1 MANTN
6 NTISEAAYA
15 KFVSEIYQVQNGVY
29 NARVENAANGDTES
43 IINAHFTKV
52 KLKNAPAEFESFDEG
67 EEKTGYAI
75 DLDYIKYTNADFGK
89 KYSADKVEL
98 TFDKDDVY
106 VYDATGAVYYVRGVY
121 YEENDEVVYSISNI
135 ATAGM
140 KSTEDGPI
148 ITGITV
154 SSGELADGT
163 KTNAK
168 AKITVT
174 ALARNGGEITVTVR
188 NNIAEK
194 QPDGTF
200 VTQVSRNGTYTVLV
214 TEENGGRTVGQA
226 VVTGILESTLP
237 PTNLSIMINGGAA
250 YTDSNNVT
258 VTVTADGAT
267 KMLISRS
274 PIRPTADADGWEDFR
289 SSFDYDLGTNEG
301 KVTLYA
307 WFMDEFGN
315 ITDQITKASITYDKT
330 GPSNNAPTVTNKG
343 PYAIVT
349 CNQHDGV
356 TADRDLEISYGYKV
370 KGSTSDYVWSDSSL
384 IGPLENGVEYEFVT
398 KAKDESGN
406 ETPSA
411 PTQYTVKYDYVINYD
426 LQGGSGD
433 EAIFHTTGTVNGGSI
448 TLPAQKPERAGYDF
462 IGWSEN
468 KDADPASTSE
478 IIVAGGNYRP
488 TGTVI
493 NKTLYAI
500 WKAQTDIPYTV
511 KHYVERPGTLGDY
524 ELKFTENLT
533 GTTDQAAYAIVKT
546 DGEFAHFK
554 ENIEHRN
561 RLVMDFIRADGST
574 ELRVYYTRNRYTLT
588 LNATHGTVK
597 PEEAQVSYGE
607 TVTITAT
614 PSDGYAFEKWLK
626 GGSAAG
632 TANDTSA
639 TTTFTMPGNDVTLT
653 ATFKAVT
660 YQITYD
666 LKYGTVTP
674 ANRTTYTRET
684 SAFTLTN
691 PTKTGYTFAGW
702 TGTDLKARTIE
713 VTINPATIVTMT
725 DREYE
730 AWYLPTVDL
739 LTMSLD
745 RTTST
750 SGEVNVSI
758 NCLDTRLTLQYKIGE
773 EGTWTNYTRGSKVPV
788 TTNCTVYSRALE
800 GIEVVD
806 EESIVIRN
814 IDKEKPVIKGT
825 EIASTW
831 TAGNTLSIKITAE
844 DNVGVYAYAITN
856 SSAVPSA
863 SSFVK
868 ASECKGILPC
878 AVSGINYVWVIDEAG
893 NTTSKQIK
901 AWDISKNGDKKVYAF
916 IPDETEMMIS
926 GTGETKAYTETNV
939 PYRTYKNDITKITIN
954 EGVTSLN
961 NHILSRFENAKEI
974 SLPKTLATITD
985 DAMIY
990 TNNFDKLTVAT
1001 DNANFVASDLT
1012 LFSKNKD
1019 TIYIHSKADTKPS
1032 YTIPSTVKDIKKLA
1046 FVNNGNLQKITT
1058 TSNPNLGI
1066 SAFEGCVRLEQ
1077 IDGSIGGTKIS
1088 ERAFYGCTAL
1098 EKIVL
1103 SDTLTTIGDRAFYD
1117 TRKIADMIMPKSL
1130 TIVGTSAK
1138 EVFKNIGIN
1147 AGTETGKGVVRYY
1160 ASSSAMRNYATTYAT
1175 EATFVMIDD
1184 IGPELTSVSVTSPA
1198 TGIYPSG
1205 TEITIVATYNEAL
1218 SAANATLTVKFGSGS
1233 NRVITAGVVN
1243 GNEVTYKYTATPED
1257 QGRLT
1262 FVSYTGTA
1270 TDLFGNVSNI
1280 SSASMIGNDITINSV
1295 VKLEEGI
1302 NTWYFTT
1309 LQAAIDAAKVNPEV
1323 ASKITL
1329 LTNLVESTNV
1339 PANKNIALNM
1349 NGKTISGESGKA
1361 VIDNTNAILTIEG
1374 IGKLYSPNNK
1384 VIANSGSNGIVNIIN
1399 VAIES
1404 ESTTVAAVT
1413 NINAKNMTIKD
1424 STVKNKYIAV
1434 ENNTELTIKNSEIT
1448 SMLDNA
1454 LYCSQGKISIEGG
1467 IIETQTDTEAYA
1479 IKLDTGTS
1487 IMIDGVEIK
1496 SAKFGIRNNGIM
1508 EIKGG
1513 TKMNTIRLID
1523 NYGTV
1528 RIYDGEYTG
1537 GSIGYSLIDNYNG
1550 TLEIYGGTFS
1560 INYQRSVIINRA
1572 NTTIN
1577 GGTFTGTNE
1586 AFPVIYNYT
1595 AGSEL
1600 TINGGEFTGLK
1611 VIENVGTMIINKD
1624 VTISSTGD
1632 YAVIN
1637 NENASCVIGATTIT
1651 STGTGAISNA
1661 GTASLNGTQLKVTGT
1676 YGINHSGT
1684 GNLTIENADIQVK
1697 GTNSAESVAVQM
1709 TSSGM
1714 LYMTGTNIAI
1724 NANAGNAMG
1733 IKMNNDNAKVN
1744 IADGTITANATAGL
1758 GIGIN
1763 NNKGQV
1769 TLGADD
1775 ASINDNLIKIEGSE
1789 TGYYAS
1795 ANGKLAFYDGS
1806 IIGQEGKSL
1815 VGSVDAKP
1823 ESTYVKKT
1831 IQSGKEISTLA
1842 VDLEGPTATLTASTE
1857 EWTSSDV
1864 TLTGTATDSGSGIV
1878 AYAFNSSPEFVVDGE
1893 WITVERTNRIEVT
1906 ETATFMRTYY
1916 FHVKDWLGNE
1926 SVSNKVD
1933 VKIDKIAPTITGVNV
1948 NTSSWINGNVEITVS
1963 ATDNLSGITKYEF
1976 TKTYH
1981 GINEVGNYTDIAPT
1995 LTFERVIPTENA
2007 HWYIYLK
2014 DAAGNTAYQHINIR
2028 NVDNVAP
2035 TIEVSA
2041 NFYSDTS
2048 TTIKI
2053 SATDYESGIN
2063 KIIVNGA
2070 EIDFTVS
2077 GTRNNTWDAM
2087 YRISEA
2093 GVYTIKAID
2102 KAGNETEKVIN
2113 AYLLSYVPN
2122 GGMGEN
2128 INRIKIED
2136 IAIDI
2141 LENAFVKIGY
2151 EFKNWNTKIDG
2162 TGVTYQAG
2170 QTFTENS
2177 STVFYAMWKDIT
2189 APQILDIVLSP
2200 NHVSG
2205 SNPLIR
2211 IVATDN
2217 EKVVGY
2223 AITTTPSTPTSWSN
2237 SQDVSISNGDG
2248 TYYVWVKDEDGNI
2261 TMTEFKIYDV
2271 STTTSPKSVFA
2282 LEKKNP
2288 DDDRM
2293 KLSIEGNG
2301 KTRDF
2306 TKDTLPWKND
2316 LDGISNIQV
2325 KHGVT
2330 GLGSQIFGHL
2340 EDVDTII
2347 IADTVTSIEKDTFIH
2362 STNFERIVVEG
2373 DYFVYEDG
2381 MLLDAGKETLYIVT
2395 AKNTPEIIVI
2405 PNTVTEIA
2413 PYAMEKTTMKQVVMP
2428 NNIDIPD
2435 GAFKDAALLEKVS
2448 GPIEGVGGERIGTSA
2463 FEGCINLK
2471 EVKISEDIKK
2481 LGDRAF
2487 YNTEKLIEITIPKT
2501 IEELEGKEVFTNTSA
2516 DVYYY
2521 LSCGPMVEYA
2531 ENDLLTKNQAH
2542 FIPID
2547 DIPPTTDAPTLRA
2560 SSSTIVVTAHQTDL
2574 HSAIAKVE
2582 YMIRKDGEDYVAGSW
2597 QTDNYFLGLIA
2608 ETKYYVK
2615 TRTTDAAG
2623 NVSESEETSITTK
2636 KIPDHI
2642 EMTYIPSGTTS
2653 GDVTVIIEWPEVEIS
2668 SVYGGSWPA
2677 GSDVTK
2683 QVGIRG
2689 ISDASITWHNADR
2702 GEAVTRIQVTENE
2715 TTVYA
2720 KLTDGYNTTNA
2731 TLLKVD
2737 TIDRIAPT
2745 GSITIND
2752 GDERTLDTQV
2762 VLNLKAQDNRP
2773 EPQYGVQYYF
2783 ASEDPDTPVGDP
2795 GVADW
2800 KIWNGDGDYDFT
2812 LSDNAEVKTVYVWF
2826 MDYAGN
2832 VSLAYSADIELY
2844 NNAVRLDQDGLT
2856 TYYPTLTAGIDAV
2869 NKTSPETP
2877 SRLTILRTILDENPL
2892 AIASEQNTIIDLNGF
2907 NISITTDGEVEGFYN
2922 NGKLKFVNSVSSKT
2936 SNINVVTSNG
2946 DAYGIVNNGL
2956 LFVDT
2961 VSVNATTAS
2970 GTAIG
2975 IHNKRNSYAVMLQ
2988 EGSTTTYY
2996 RSLQSAFDVARKDNP
3011 ATASKVT
3018 LLRNITEET
3027 DLLVESTQ
3035 NIILE
3040 MAGHIIS
3047 AKGVNETKLLQ
3058 NNGKLR
3064 IQNTSASDAKM
3075 TVATTNGTAYG
3086 IYNTKYVEIN
3096 NVEVE
3101 ATSTNGQ
3108 GVAVHNERQEYV
3120 ASTQSG
3126 SETDYYVSLQEA
3138 INMIPANNSAT
3149 ATTITLLQEITAES
3163 DITISA
3169 GQNVKIDLNG
3179 YPIRVTSRGM
3189 ASAFINNGTLE
3200 LTNSSEDAVE
3210 VSTVTRSGNA
3220 YGVYNTGHLEV
3231 GNVKITAEARNGI
3244 GYGIYNVNE

>member
-168 AKITVT
+168 AKITIT
-174 ALARNGGEITVTVR
+174 ALARNGGNLTVTVR

-250 YTDSNNVT
+250 YTDTNIVP

-433 EAIFHTTGTVNGGSI
+433 PAIFHTTGTVNGESI
-448 TLPAQKPERAGYDF
+448 TLPTQKPERAGYDF

-468 KDADPASTSE
+468 KEADPASTSE
-478 IIVAGGNYRP
+478 IITAGGNYRP

-511 KHYVERPGTLGDY
+511 YHYVERAGTLGDY
-524 ELKFTENLT
+524 ELKYTEHLT

-554 ENIEHRN
+554 ENMEHRN

-574 ELRVYYTRNRYTLT
+574 ELRVYYTRNRYTLI

-607 TVTITAT
+607 TVTITAM
-614 PSDGYAFEKWLK
+614 PSDGYAFDKWLK
-626 GGSAAG
+626 GSSAAG

-639 TTTFTMPGNDVTLT
+639 TTTFTMPGNNVTLT
-653 ATFKAVT
+653 ATFKAIA

-666 LKYGTVTP
+666 LKFGTVTP

-684 SAFTLTN
+684 PAFTLTN

-725 DREYE
+725 NREYE
-730 AWYLPTVDL
+730 AWYIPTDDL

-773 EGTWTNYTRGSKVPV
+773 EGAWTNYTRGSKVPV

-800 GIEVVD
+800 GTEVVD

-831 TAGNTLSIKITAE
+831 TAGNTLSIKIIAE
-844 DNVGVYAYAITN
+844 DNVGIYGYAITN

-868 ASECKGILPC
+868 ASECNGILPC
-878 AVSGINYVWVIDEAG
+878 ATNGINYVWVIDEAG
-893 NTTSKQIK
+893 NTTSKLIK

-916 IPDETEMMIS
+916 IPDETEMIMS
-926 GTGETKAYTETNV
+926 GAGETKAYTETNV

-1001 DNANFVASDLT
+1001 DNANFAASDLT

-1046 FVNNGNLQKITT
+1046 FVDNQNIQKIIT
-1058 TSNPNLGI
+1058 TSNVNLGI
-1066 SAFEGCVRLEQ
+1066 SAFENCGSLEQ
-1077 IDGSIGGTKIS
+1077 IDGAIGGSKIS
-1088 ERAFYGCTAL
+1088 ERAFYNCVQL

-1103 SDTLTTIGDRAFYD
+1103 SDTLTTIGDRAFYN
-1117 TRKIADMIMPKSL
+1117 TEKIADMIMPKSL
-1130 TIVGTSAK
+1130 ITVGTSAK

-1147 AGTETGKGVVRYY
+1147 TDTETGKGIVRYY
-1160 ASSSAMRNYATTYAT
+1160 ASSNAMKTYAET
-1175 EATFVMIDD
+1175 YASEATFVMIDD
-1184 IGPELTSVSVTSPA
+1184 IGPELTSIRVTNPA
-1198 TGIYPSG
+1198 TGIYPAG
-1205 TEITIVATYNEAL
+1205 TEITIVATFNEAL
-1218 SAANATLTVKFGSGS
+1218 SKANTTLTVKFGTGS
-1233 NRVITAGVVN
+1233 NRVINAGTVS
-1243 GNEVTYKYTATPED
+1243 GEEVIYKYTATPDDE
-1257 QGRLT
+1257 GKLT
-1262 FVSYTGTA
+1262 FVSYVGTA
-1270 TDLFGNVSNI
+1270 TDLAGNTSNI
-1280 SSASMIGNDITINSV
+1280 SSASMMGSEVTINSV
-1295 VKLEEGI
+1295 VKLEEGV
-1302 NTWYFTT
+1302 NTWYFTN
-1309 LQAAIDAAKVNPEV
+1309 LQSAIDAAKENPEV

-1329 LTNLVESTNV
+1329 LTNLNESTTV
-1339 PANKNIALNM
+1339 PANKNISLNM
-1349 NGKTISGESGKA
+1349 NGKTITGESGKVSISNSGRLA
-1361 VIDNTNAILTIEG
+1361 IVGEGKITSAEDVTVSNLTNGNLTITNMEIENTVAGNIEAITNAGT
-1374 IGKLYSPNNK
+1374 
-1384 VIANSGSNGIVNIIN
+1384 
-1399 VAIES
+1399 
-1404 ESTTVAAVT
+1404 
-1413 NINAKNMTIKD
+1413 
-1424 STVKNKYIAV
+1424 
-1434 ENNTELTIKNSEIT
+1434 
-1448 SMLDNA
+1448 
-1454 LYCSQGKISIEGG
+1454 ISIENS
-1467 IIETQTDTEAYA
+1467 T
-1479 IKLDTGTS
+1479 
-1487 IMIDGVEIK
+1487 
-1496 SAKFGIRNNGIM
+1496 
-1508 EIKGG
+1508 IKGNGLGILNTNIMNMKNSTLTTENG
-1513 TKMNTIRLID
+1513 TALLLSD
-1523 NYGTV
+1523 SSATV
-1528 RIYDGEYTG
+1528 TSLEG
-1537 GSIGYSLIDNYNG
+1537 GSIKAKGTNVVAINIPYGKTLKVNGVKIESDHTAIQNAG
-1550 TLEIYGGTFS
+1550 TLEIQG
-1560 INYQRSVIINRA
+1560 
-1572 NTTIN
+1572 NTTTLSKKALVNTGTARINAGTYEGNDANCALIEGNSGTITIDNGEFKGIGKVILNKANVSIN
-1577 GGTFTGTNE
+1577 GGTYTTTANIVIDNNTASASMIIAKGEITGK
-1586 AFPVIYNYT
+1586 
-1595 AGSEL
+1595 
-1600 TINGGEFTGLK
+1600 TG
-1611 VIENVGTMIINKD
+1611 IENAGTVEISKD
-1624 VTISSTGD
+1624 VTISSNAD
-1632 YAVIN
+1632 YAIN
-1637 NENASCVIGATTIT
+1637 NKDTGKVTMEAASIT
-1651 STGTGAISNA
+1651 ATGTGAMNNA
-1661 GTASLNGTQLKVTGT
+1661 GTISLNGTKLNVTGT
-1676 YGINHSGT
+1676 YGIN
-1684 GNLTIENADIQVK
+1684 NLGSAKLSLTNADIKVQ
-1697 GTNSAESVAVQM
+1697 GTNTSESVAINM
-1709 TSSGM
+1709 MSSG
-1714 LYMTGTNIAI
+1714 LVTMTKTQIDIKAS
-1724 NANAGNAMG
+1724 AGNAVG
-1733 IKMNNDNAKVN
+1733 IKLNHDAGRIN
-1744 IADGTITANATAGL
+1744 IIDGTITANGTAGL
-1758 GIGIN
+1758 GLGIY
-1763 NNKGQV
+1763 NNKGRV
-1769 TLGADD
+1769 TLGSDD
-1775 ASINDNLIKIEGSE
+1775 ASIDDNLIQIKGSE
-1789 TGYYAS
+1789 TGYYAPGT
-1795 ANGKLAFYDGS
+1795 GKLAFYDGS
-1806 IIGQEGKSL
+1806 IIGQAGKSL

-1823 ESTYVKKT
+1823 ENTYVKKT
-1831 IQSGKEISTLA
+1831 INSGVETSTLA
-1842 VDLEGPTATLTASTE
+1842 LDLEGPTATLTATTE
-1857 EWTSSDV
+1857 EWTSNDV
-1864 TLTGTATDSGSGIV
+1864 TITGVATDNGSGIV
-1878 AYAFNSSPEFVVDGE
+1878 AYAFNSSPEFVLDGE
-1893 WITVERTNRIEVT
+1893 WITVDQTNRLEISQT
-1906 ETATFMRTYY
+1906 ISTMRTYY

-1926 SVSNKVD
+1926 GVSNKVE
-1933 VKIDKIAPTITGVNV
+1933 VKIDKIAPIITNVNV
-1948 NTSSWINGNVEITVS
+1948 NNSNWINGNVEITVT
-1963 ATDNLSGITKYEF
+1963 ATDNLSGIVKYEF

-1981 GINEVGNYTDIAPT
+1981 GLSETGNYTDIAPT
-1995 LTFERVIPTENA
+1995 LIFERVIPTENA

-2014 DAAGNTAYQHINIR
+2014 DAAGNTAYQHFNIT
-2028 NVDNVAP
+2028 NVDNIAP
-2035 TIEVSA
+2035 TIEVES

-2053 SATDYESGIN
+2053 SATDSESGIN
-2063 KIIVNGA
+2063 KILVNGA
-2070 EIDFTVS
+2070 EIDFTGS
-2077 GTRNNTWDAM
+2077 GTQNNTWDAM

-2093 GVYTIKAID
+2093 GVYTLKAID

-2113 AYLLSYVPN
+2113 AYLLSYVAN
-2122 GGMGEN
+2122 GGIGTN
-2128 INRIKIED
+2128 VNRIKIED
-2136 IAIDI
+2136 ISIEV
-2141 LENAFVKIGY
+2141 LENTFVRIGY
-2151 EFKNWNTKIDG
+2151 EFKQWNTKADG
-2162 TGVTYQAG
+2162 TGTTYHPAES
-2170 QTFTENS
+2170 FTQNS
-2177 STVFYAMWKDIT
+2177 STVFYAIWKDVT
-2189 APQILDIVLSP
+2189 APEILDVVLSP

-2223 AITTTPSTPTSWSN
+2223 AITRTSDTPTSWST
-2237 SQDVSISNGDG
+2237 SQDVRVSNGDG
-2248 TYYVWVKDEDGNI
+2248 VYYVWAKDEDGNI
-2261 TMTEFKIYDV
+2261 TMTTIKLYDISA
-2271 STTTSPKSVFA
+2271 STSQKSVFA
-2282 LEKKNP
+2282 IEKRNPEDGKN
-2288 DDDRM
+2288 M
-2293 KLSIEGNG
+2293 LSIEGTG
-2301 KTRDF
+2301 KTKDF
-2306 TKDTLPWKND
+2306 TKDTLPWKGD
-2316 LDGISNIQV
+2316 LDDISNVQV
-2325 KHGVT
+2325 KRGVT
-2330 GLGSQIFGHL
+2330 ELGHEVLGHL
-2340 EDVDTII
+2340 EDVDTIL
-2347 IADTVTSIEKDTFIH
+2347 IADSVTKIEKDTFIH

-2395 AKNTPEIIVI
+2395 AKNTPDIVVI
-2405 PNTVTEIA
+2405 PTTVTEIA
-2413 PYAMEKTTMKQVVMP
+2413 PYAMEKNTMKQVIMP
-2428 NNIDIPD
+2428 NNINIPD
-2435 GAFKDAALLEKVS
+2435 GAFKDAALLEKVT
-2448 GPIEGVGGERIGTSA
+2448 GPVEGVGGTRIGTSA

-2471 EVKISEDIKK
+2471 DIKISEDLEK

-2487 YNTEKLIEITIPKT
+2487 YNTEKLVEITIPKT
-2501 IEELEGKEVFTNTSA
+2501 IQELEGKNVFTNTSA

-2531 ENDLLTKNQAH
+2531 ENDPTTKNQAH

-2547 DIPPTTDAPTLRA
+2547 DIPPTTDAPSLRA
-2560 SSSTIVVTAHQTDL
+2560 SSSTIVVTARQIDV
-2574 HSAIAKVE
+2574 HSPIAKVE
-2582 YMIRKDGEDYVAGSW
+2582 YIIRRDGESYNPGSW
-2597 QTDNYFLGLIA
+2597 QTDNYFLGLAA

-2615 TRTTDAAG
+2615 TRTTDAMG
-2623 NVSESEETSITTK
+2623 NVSESVETAITTK
-2636 KIPDHI
+2636 KVPDHI
-2642 EMTYIPSGTTS
+2642 EMTYAPSGVTS
-2653 GDVTVIIEWPEVEIS
+2653 GDVTVMIEWPEAEINS
-2668 SVYGGSWPA
+2668 TYGGTWPA
-2677 GSDVTK
+2677 GSDVKK
-2683 QVGIRG
+2683 QVAIRT
-2689 ISDASITWHNADR
+2689 SSASGYTWVDVSRNQ
-2702 GEAVTRIQVTENE
+2702 AVATVSVTENL
-2715 TTVYA
+2715 TTVFA
-2720 KLTDGYNTTNA
+2720 RLTDGYNVTEVTS
-2731 TLLKVD
+2731 LLID
-2737 TIDRIAPT
+2737 NIDRISPT
-2745 GSITIND
+2745 GTVTIND
-2752 GDERTLDTQV
+2752 GDASTMDRDVILTIT
-2762 VLNLKAQDNRP
+2762 AQDNRTEP
-2773 EPQYGVQYYF
+2773 EYGVKYYY
-2783 ASEDPDTPVGDP
+2783 ASENPTDP
-2795 GVADW
+2795 VADPSNGAW
-2800 KIWNGDGDYDFT
+2800 KIWNGNGDYDFT
-2812 LSDNAEVKTVYVWF
+2812 LSTESGTKTVYVWF
-2826 MDYAGN
+2826 MDAAGN
-2832 VSLAYSADIELY
+2832 RSQPPCSDDIDLF

-2856 TYYPTLTAGIDAV
+2856 TYYATLTAGIDAV
-2869 NKTSPETP
+2869 NKTSPTTP
-2877 SRLTILRTILDENPL
+2877 SRLTILRSIIDENPL
-2892 AIASEQNTIIDLNGF
+2892 AIASEQNTIIDLNGY
-2907 NISITTDGEVEGFYN
+2907 NISVTTNGEVEGFYN
-2922 NGKLKFVNSVSSKT
+2922 NGKLKFVNSVPSRT
-2936 SNINVVTSNG
+2936 SNINVVTTNG
-2946 DAYGIVNNGL
+2946 NAYGIVNNGI

-2961 VSVNATTAS
+2961 VSVNATTS
-2970 GTAIG
+2970 NGTAIG
-2975 IHNKRNSYAVMLQ
+2975 IHNKRNSYAVMLT
-2988 EGSTTTYY
+2988 EGSSVTYY

-3011 ATASKVT
+3011 STASKVT
-3018 LLRNITEET
+3018 LLRDITEES

-3040 MAGHIIS
+3040 LAGHNITT
-3047 AKGVNETKLLQ
+3047 KGLNETKLLN
-3058 NNGKLR
+3058 NNGTLR
-3064 IQNTSASDAKM
+3064 IQNTSASNSKM
-3075 TVATTNGTAYG
+3075 SISITNGTAYG
-3086 IYNTKYVEIN
+3086 VYNTKYLEIN

-3101 ATSTNGQ
+3101 AYSTNGQ
-3108 GVAVHNERQEYV
+3108 GVAVHNQRQNYV
-3120 ASTQSG
+3120 AMIQRG
-3126 SETDYYVSLQEA
+3126 SEKNYYVSVQEA
-3138 INMIPANNSAT
+3138 INTIPANNSAT
-3149 ATTITLLQEITAES
+3149 ATTVTILQEITAEI
-3163 DITISA
+3163 DITVSA
-3169 GQNVKIDLNG
+3169 GQNVKLDLNG
-3179 YPIRVTSRGM
+3179 YPIRVNSRGV
-3189 ASAFINNGTLE
+3189 ASAITNNGTLE
-3200 LTNSSEDAVE
+3200 LANSTTDAVV
-3210 VSTVTRSGNA
+3210 VSIIVRNGNA

-3231 GNVKITAEARNGI
+3231 DNVMINAESRNGTGI
-3244 GYGIYNVNE
+3244 GIYNVNE